1 MTRVHEE
8 ACPYEPATRAERCG
22 TCCDQNGSLTPCVAA
37 WLKAQLNGRRFGS
50 NVIPLHMAEK
60 KSRRH
65 AA

>member
-8 ACPYEPATRAERCG
+8 ACPYESETRAQRCAG
-22 TCCDQNGSLTPCVAA
+22 CCDANGSLTPCVAA
-37 WLKAQLNGRRFGS
+37 WLKAQVSGRRFAA

-60 KSRRH
+60 KARRR